1 MYLNWY
7 CSAGLTTCT
16 AGLARTSNF
25 LKKANMF
32 KPVDK
37 AAGQHACYSLMFT
50 GFLHCEFFPPGG
62 RLWSRSSSSTSKHI
76 SGRKVGT
83 DVFGHTNTFFFLHSS
98 YSPNPLFPHKS
109 LLFSKVKL
117 KLKIKHFHTVEE
129 IQLASEMQI
138 SKYSKQEVQDEKV
151 NNTILK

>member
-1 MYLNWY
+1 
-7 CSAGLTTCT
+7 
-16 AGLARTSNF
+16 
-25 LKKANMF
+25 MF

-50 GFLHCEFFPPGG
+50 GFLHCEFFPQGEGCDRGVLLQHP
-62 RLWSRSSSSTSKHI
+62 
-76 SGRKVGT
+76 
-83 DVFGHTNTFFFLHSS
+83 NTFQGEKLAQMFLDTLTHSFFLHSS

-117 KLKIKHFHTVEE
+117 KLKIKHFDTVEE